1 MKLSIIIPVYNVESY
16 IDECLH
22 SVTSQKDL
30 KDNYEIIIVN
40 DGTLDNSMEIVD
52 CYRRKCNNIKV
63 IHQKNSGL
71 SIARNTGLKHASGEY
86 IWFVDS
92 DDWIVEDAISYLH
105 PLLCKGADV
114 LAFPLNLVRNTS
126 ECNDLNINQCYQ
138 LSGSAYL
145 YKKFPYG
152 ATPRFIMKRAFLME
166 NVLSFYPGIYHED
179 AEFGIRMLYQADF
192 VHVSDRS
199 IYNYRKRE
207 DGSIM
212 SSWKVKRLYDL
223 VKIAHLL
230 IDFRKQRVPKAEY
243 YNFNQLILWI
253 YISALRF
260 SKGHY
265 NDKTFLS
272 FYQSYKKEI
281 SRNAVFLLT
290 LCPFRLK
297 GIAMGVLLSASPLL
311 FVKLHN
317 KLIK

>member
-22 SVTSQKDL
+22 SVTSQKDF
-30 KDNYEIIIVN
+30 KDYEIVIVN

-86 IWFVDS
+86 VWFVDS

-145 YKKFPYG
+145 YKN
-152 ATPRFIMKRAFLME
+152 FLME
-166 NVLSFYPGIYHED
+166 PHHDLS
-179 AEFGIRMLYQADF
+179 
-192 VHVSDRS
+192 
-199 IYNYRKRE
+199 
-207 DGSIM
+207 
-212 SSWKVKRLYDL
+212 
-223 VKIAHLL
+223 
-230 IDFRKQRVPKAEY
+230 
-243 YNFNQLILWI
+243 
-253 YISALRF
+253 
-260 SKGHY
+260 
-265 NDKTFLS
+265 
-272 FYQSYKKEI
+272 
-281 SRNAVFLLT
+281 
-290 LCPFRLK
+290 
-297 GIAMGVLLSASPLL
+297 
-311 FVKLHN
+311 
-317 KLIK
+317 